1 MHALHAHSMKSHTPT
16 PAQGQ
21 NCAHLP
27 NHVIIS
33 LAGIAYTAVYPIAQS
48 GHLTAA
54 LASDQASLPLDLA
67 HARALQELKER
78 CWLSILKWRKVGTR
92 VMVQVSVRP
101 HTRAHTLHMNLFS
114 TPFHIKPDEQRSHRH
129 DGLQPHQCKE
139 AVQSAIRS
147 AVTHHSCSTAIS
159 RAKCINSLLM
169 AHCSVD
175 VQNRLT
181 AGLYFCTQTYEDVL
195 FIQVC
200 SDPTPLH
207 SSTVQGEFINHC
219 SVLPC

>member
-1 MHALHAHSMKSHTPT
+1 MHALHARSMKSHTPT

-21 NCAHLP
+21 NCARLP

-33 LAGIAYTAVYPIAQS
+33 LTGTAYTAVYPIAQS
-48 GHLTAA
+48 GDLTAA
-54 LASDQASLPLDLA
+54 LASDEDSLPLDLA
-67 HARALQELKER
+67 HARALRELQER
-78 CWLSILKWRKVGTR
+78 CWSSILKWRKVGTR
-92 VMVQVSVRP
+92 LMVQVSIRP

-114 TPFHIKPDEQRSHRH
+114 TPFHIH
-129 DGLQPHQCKE
+129 
-139 AVQSAIRS
+139 
-147 AVTHHSCSTAIS
+147 
-159 RAKCINSLLM
+159 
-169 AHCSVD
+169 
-175 VQNRLT
+175 
-181 AGLYFCTQTYEDVL
+181 TYEDVL

>member
-1 MHALHAHSMKSHTPT
+1 LFEVNTAFAYSSQACVTCCTARLPCLSLLKPWHSSREKHGAIVHALHAHSMESHTPT

-33 LAGIAYTAVYPIAQS
+33 LAGTAYTAVYPIAQS
-48 GHLTAA
+48 GDLTAA

-92 VMVQVSVRP
+92 VMVQVSVRS

-139 AVQSAIRS
+139 AV
-147 AVTHHSCSTAIS
+147 
-159 RAKCINSLLM
+159 
-169 AHCSVD
+169 
-175 VQNRLT
+175 
-181 AGLYFCTQTYEDVL
+181 
-195 FIQVC
+195 
-200 SDPTPLH
+200 
-207 SSTVQGEFINHC
+207 
-219 SVLPC
+219 